1 MHGTKT
7 FKYTATVL
15 ESMQLALVS
24 IKLALVSIK
33 LALAYYYE
41 IMALV
46 GVYSTNK

>member
-24 IKLALVSIK
+24 IKLAL
-33 LALAYYYE
+33 AYYYE

-46 GVYSTNK
+46 GVYSTSK